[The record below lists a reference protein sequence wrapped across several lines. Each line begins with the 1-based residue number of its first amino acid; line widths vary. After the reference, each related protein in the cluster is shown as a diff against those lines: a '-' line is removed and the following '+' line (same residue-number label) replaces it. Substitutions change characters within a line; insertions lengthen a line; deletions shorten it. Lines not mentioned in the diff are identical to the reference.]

1 VEERVVLL
9 AALKPG
15 ARERALEPI
24 EEAADRQDH
33 DAVTERQSVVLSDLE
48 FFERRGD

>member
-15 ARERALEPI
+15 ARERALELLG
-24 EEAADRQDH
+24 EAADREDH
-33 DAVTERQSVVLSDLE
+33 DAVTERQSVFLSDRE
-48 FFERRGD
+48 FHERRKD